1 MARIA
6 GRFDHCLAE
15 LERQSANPDEGTP
28 MYVLIDTTNN
38 AAIAK
43 SPDYGAL
50 AGLSV
55 VQYANVDACIVG
67 LYYNRDFAQF
77 DFKQV
82 IGIGAGIGLDL
93 GESTIEYADLLRQ
106 VREGI
111 LAAEHL
117 LFPFTAAQL
126 ARQVFAIGA
135 ADDKPR
141 YFNPDGDEP
150 LPAKQW
156 HVGPQ
161 RNRKREDA
169 SYWVTFATGEAG
181 GAGEVA
187 APKPRPSAR
196 KAAAPAQGGT
206 PAAPKQRP
214 TPSGPATRPKAGT
227 STGKVWD
234 IADELYATTVAG
246 QGKDLKTLR
255 ADVMARCE
263 AEGINPSTASV
274 QFGKWKASQ

>member
-15 LERQSANPDEGTP
+15 LERQSAKPDEGTP

-38 AAIAK
+38 TAIAK
-43 SPDYGAL
+43 AADYGAL

-55 VQYANVDACIVG
+55 VQYANVDSCIVS
-67 LYYNRDFAQF
+67 LHFNREFGKF
-77 DFKQV
+77 DLKQLLS
-82 IGIGAGIGLDL
+82 IGAGIGLDF
-93 GESTIEYADLLRQ
+93 GESTTPYNEVTRT

-126 ARQVFAIGA
+126 ARQVFELGGEQSA
-135 ADDKPR
+135 PF
-141 YFNPDGDEP
+141 YFNPESDLP

-169 SYWVTFATGEAG
+169 SHWVNFAAGAAG
-181 GAGEVA
+181 GAGEAV
-187 APKPRPSAR
+187 APKPRPATRRS
-196 KAAAPAQGGT
+196 AAPAQGGT
-206 PAAPKQRP
+206 PAAPKPRP
-214 TPSGPATRPKAGT
+214 APSGPATRPKAGT

-234 IADELYATTVAG
+234 FADEESAKVGAADRT
-246 QGKDLKTLR
+246 GKAVR
-255 ADVMARCE
+255 AAVIRRCE
-263 AEGINPSTASV
+263 LEGINPSTASV